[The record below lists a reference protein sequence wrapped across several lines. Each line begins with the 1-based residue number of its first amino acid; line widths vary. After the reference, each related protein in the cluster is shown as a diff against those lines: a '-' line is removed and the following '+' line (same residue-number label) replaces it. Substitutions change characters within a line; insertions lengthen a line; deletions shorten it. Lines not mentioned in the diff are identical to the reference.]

1 VAISGMEVDPL
12 RFLDM
17 PILARLTLVEG
28 AIHDIKLPKGDWIEA
43 YVRDEIAPSSS
54 LCSPP
59 LPS

>member
-28 AIHDIKLPKGDWIEA
+28 AIHDIKLT
-43 YVRDEIAPSSS
+43 S
-54 LCSPP
+54 
-59 LPS
+59 